1 MHMHALPSPATALHM
16 AIGAKTTNA
25 TLPSAAVAAAAA
37 ACSLLPGRSA
47 ACYLSCCLM
56 LDAADSCCCSSTS
69 EALLLIPLIPG
80 LLALLLALLTCR
92 MLLLVLIPAPR
103 MILVLLAGTIC
114 MASLPPMETVPHLPW
129 GSVDAVERVQ
139 AGLPVVLTETGF
151 VSGPVSTE
159 WTKSYLATHWDKGA
173 SRPCHGLQ
181 TTLRTAAGRPL
192 FYYTDRHERATYNLG
207 RVRYATCVIDPRNG
221 CTHTH
226 IHTRTYAH
234 TRIHTLHCCK
244 HTHVC
249 THSHVC
255 YIVADST
262 TRACV

>member
-1 MHMHALPSPATALHM
+1 
-16 AIGAKTTNA
+16 
-25 TLPSAAVAAAAA
+25 
-37 ACSLLPGRSA
+37 
-47 ACYLSCCLM
+47 
-56 LDAADSCCCSSTS
+56 
-69 EALLLIPLIPG
+69 
-80 LLALLLALLTCR
+80 
-92 MLLLVLIPAPR
+92 MLLLVLMPARR
-103 MILVLLAGTIC
+103 MILVLLASTIC

-159 WTKSYLATHWDKGA
+159 WTESYLATHWDKGA

-221 CTHTH
+221 RTHTHTHTHVRTHTHTH
-226 IHTRTYAH
+226 IALLQTYTH
-234 TRIHTLHCCK
+234 VHTLSRVLHCSRFNYACICVISQPSR
-244 HTHVC
+244 HLIRGTPNPSVFMPESP
-249 THSHVC
+249 TFFQFM
-255 YIVADST
+255 YAST
-262 TRACV
+262 SFNACSEAHMSPGSGKPCMCLCVPPCLVENR